1 MAFLSRYFKA
11 VPLVSKPVPLKVF
24 ARTVIAGAILS
35 LNSQLSFAEEAGQA
49 ATQPL
54 SFEQTIK
61 RALANDPWLNASRYQ
76 QSALESMSRFSATL
90 PDPKVSVALANLGTD
105 KFDFEQEAMTQLKVG
120 VSQMFPRGD
129 SLQIK
134 QQQLTIQSQQY
145 PLQRR
150 DREAKVTVTVGSL
163 WLDAYLAQE
172 SIALIEKNY
181 ALFEQLSDVAQASYS
196 SALGKTRQQDIVRAQ
211 LELTR
216 LEDRLV
222 QLKQKQLVYQQ
233 KLNQWLL
240 AYQEGL
246 ELNQAFLPADL
257 PGSFSSGV
265 ISLGKQMPE
274 LELLR
279 AELLSAKQQIPAQQ
293 LARELMA
300 HPTLAVFDKKIQA
313 ADQGI
318 KLAKQSY
325 LPQWGVNA
333 SYGLRGDDAMGNNRA
348 DLFSVGVTFDLPLFT
363 ENRQDQL
370 VQAEVFKSEAIKT
383 EKLLLLR
390 QLMSAFYAGQAKL
403 KRLEQRSYLYR
414 DELLPQIHLQAE
426 ASLTAYTSDD
436 GDFAEVVRARI
447 AELNA
452 EIDALAIRVGI
463 EKTILELNYLFI
475 NAVAVGQS
483 HVPANRS
490 SVVTAGGVS

>member
-1 MAFLSRYFKA
+1 MALLSRYFKPVSNPAA
-11 VPLVSKPVPLKVF
+11 VRVF
-24 ARTVIAGAILS
+24 ARSVIAGAVLS
-35 LNSQLSFAEEAGQA
+35 LGSPLSFADDAAREPGQ
-49 ATQPL
+49 TL
-54 SFEQTIK
+54 SFGQTIK
-61 RALANDPWLNASRYQ
+61 QALANDPWLNASRYK
-76 QSALESMSRFSATL
+76 QSSLESMSRFSATL
-90 PDPKVSVALANLGTD
+90 PDPKVSLALANLGTD
-105 KFDFEQEAMTQLKVG
+105 KFDLEQEAMTQLKVG

-134 QQQLTIQSQQY
+134 QQQLNIQSQQH

-150 DREAKVTVTVGSL
+150 DREAKVTVTAGSL

-196 SALGKTRQQDIVRAQ
+196 SALGKTRQQDIVRSQ

-222 QLKQKQLVYQQ
+222 QLKQQQLVYQQ
-233 KLNQWLL
+233 KLTQWLL
-240 AYQEGL
+240 AYQEEPG
-246 ELNQAFLPADL
+246 LNQAFDQADF
-257 PGSFSSGV
+257 PGGFSSGV
-265 ISLGKQMPE
+265 ISLDKEMPE
-274 LELLR
+274 LDLLR
-279 AELLSAKQQIPAQQ
+279 AELLNTEQQIPAQQ

-300 HPTLAVFDKKIQA
+300 HPVLAVFDKKILA

-325 LPQWGVNA
+325 LPEWGVNA

-370 VQAEVFKSEAIKT
+370 VKAQVLKSEAIKT

-390 QLMSAFYAGQAKL
+390 QLMSAFYAGKAKL
-403 KRLEQRSYLYR
+403 KRLEQRNRLYL

-475 NAVAVGQS
+475 NAVAARQS
-483 HVPANRS
+483 HSQVPADRAFMA
-490 SVVTAGGVS
+490 TADGANS